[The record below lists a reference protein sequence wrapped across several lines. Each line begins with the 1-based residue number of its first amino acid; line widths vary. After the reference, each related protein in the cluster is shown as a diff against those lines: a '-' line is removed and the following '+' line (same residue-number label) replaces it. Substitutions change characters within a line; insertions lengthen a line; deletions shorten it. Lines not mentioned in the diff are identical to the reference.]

1 MRLPSSALG
10 VHDRA
15 AVLRHAVIDRTAE
28 RLRQVAVGRPDAA
41 GEPPPT
47 MTELSTA
54 VAAASAGGRPTGE
67 DLDRLRAMAVRGR
80 HRDCDGT
87 AITALSILADRFGDS
102 GAQAWLGPALAE
114 AGRFDAAVARGA
126 VFGPGRP
133 RADHYPI
140 MVTALDRL
148 GNADE
153 AAALARSL
161 DRRFPA
167 LRRAFTHIWADDP
180 VGQAY
185 RRLVQDSPGRPATA
199 GGREQLPVFQHLP
212 FCAGSSMQF
221 GLRQVVPLGRTLQ
234 IGRRSGLRE
243 IAAIHTMPADELNA
257 LMLVHQHHPYALQVP
272 GRRLR
277 HFTVLRDPVSQLRSG
292 FYKRTARAQIVST
305 RDRRSATFD
314 QHADYLLAAGMTN
327 QLTRMLI
334 TTHPE
339 LRTAFRRRFDRP
351 SRFRTIRNE
360 EDMFWLRSTRRFS
373 DQKLLRLAHETL
385 SENFAVVGTMAELQA
400 SHLAC
405 TAAVGVPYAALL
417 GHRGR
422 SGQPRSNDDS
432 ATDRRLRDANAVD
445 QELYE
450 TYTARFITEHA
461 ELITAVRASAAADPA
476 SSSGQHAP
484 ADTSR

>member
-1 MRLPSSALG
+1 

-41 GEPPPT
+41 DEPPPT

-167 LRRAFTHIWADDP
+167 LRRAFTHI
-180 VGQAY
+180 
-185 RRLVQDSPGRPATA
+185 
-199 GGREQLPVFQHLP
+199 
-212 FCAGSSMQF
+212 
-221 GLRQVVPLGRTLQ
+221 
-234 IGRRSGLRE
+234 
-243 IAAIHTMPADELNA
+243 
-257 LMLVHQHHPYALQVP
+257 
-272 GRRLR
+272 
-277 HFTVLRDPVSQLRSG
+277 
-292 FYKRTARAQIVST
+292 
-305 RDRRSATFD
+305 
-314 QHADYLLAAGMTN
+314 
-327 QLTRMLI
+327 
-334 TTHPE
+334 
-339 LRTAFRRRFDRP
+339 
-351 SRFRTIRNE
+351 
-360 EDMFWLRSTRRFS
+360 
-373 DQKLLRLAHETL
+373 
-385 SENFAVVGTMAELQA
+385 
-400 SHLAC
+400 
-405 TAAVGVPYAALL
+405 
-417 GHRGR
+417 
-422 SGQPRSNDDS
+422 
-432 ATDRRLRDANAVD
+432 
-445 QELYE
+445 
-450 TYTARFITEHA
+450 
-461 ELITAVRASAAADPA
+461 
-476 SSSGQHAP
+476 
-484 ADTSR
+484 